1 MALYTQNSQKI
12 EVIVRKAGGDGT
24 AELSSGKQGAKEVD
38 TDDVS
43 ADNIWAKLCGSTSK
57 RKQRRV
63 LITNATHA
71 LAVSRQ
77 ISNLWINYAL
87 TGKAYKTGDQSYQDA
102 FQQRVE
108 YAMDGINV
116 ASSVAMGAVYGAWG
130 GPIGSVLGATL
141 AGVST
146 GASIATKYATKD
158 RDFSVKEFKQ
168 NNEISYMRAR
178 AGINLT
184 TGRLR

>member
-12 EVIVRKAGGDGT
+12 EVIVRKTGGDGT
-24 AELSSGKQGAKEVD
+24 AEPSSGKQGAKEVD
-38 TDDVS
+38 TSDVS

-57 RKQRRV
+57 RKQKRV

-77 ISNLWINYAL
+77 LTNLGFNYVL
-87 TGKAYKTGDQSYQDA
+87 TGLGYKTGDQSYQDA
-102 FQQRVE
+102 FQQRIE
-108 YAMDGINV
+108 YAMDGLNV
-116 ASSVAMGAVYGAWG
+116 ASSIAMGAVYGSWG

-146 GASIATKYATKD
+146 GASIITKYATKD